1 MERPQQLQLQH
12 HRQLLQLQSSNTGLS
27 TSGIDSPHTP
37 PSAEN
42 SRFARTRPS
51 SMISQISQLSKLSQM
66 STMLSE
72 SELDILD
79 ETDTMDD
86 DDDYD
91 DEVYESSINTSQ
103 DNKLTG
109 PNATPSSSNQGV
121 KLLAR
126 SDQLIDEELPL
137 ILR

>member
-1 MERPQQLQLQH
+1 
-12 HRQLLQLQSSNTGLS
+12 
-27 TSGIDSPHTP
+27 
-37 PSAEN
+37 
-42 SRFARTRPS
+42 
-51 SMISQISQLSKLSQM
+51 M